1 MAVNTRGVYKR
12 WGGKCWGML
21 LFAVEGRAV
30 GYTGHLYLFI
40 MSAEGVRRPIQI
52 EEFKQ
57 AIKELASGELDRIQR
72 EIENNIRHLTRSNQ
86 RLLAYIDKIEGK
98 VSKDSVDEIEELD
111 NVDASDLGLFKESLL
126 ENQLVLNNN
135 QERIAAL
142 EQEKIF
148 RTSGMAPAA
157 VESSVSKTPV
167 VEDAPQTSL
176 YL

>member
-1 MAVNTRGVYKR
+1 
-12 WGGKCWGML
+12 
-21 LFAVEGRAV
+21 
-30 GYTGHLYLFI
+30 

-98 VSKDSVDEIEELD
+98 VSKDNVDEIEELD

-148 RTSGMAPAA
+148 RTSGMASAA
-157 VESSVSKTPV
+157 VESSASKTPV